1 MKKLI
6 TMIGLG
12 AALCLVPAC
21 KKSNIAPKEAT
32 ASNSIE
38 QRDPGLPL
46 QPVEQNTSLYV
57 MLASK
62 ACLSPQKEYTSLK
75 VEIRGIR
82 FYTAEEGWQA
92 LPTIDAGWDLV
103 SMQQGTGLNIT
114 NVKTVSPGT
123 ITRVAIIFGDHN
135 ELVVNDRPAAS
146 CFKLG
151 AQEVIID
158 LKEGIKANA
167 VNELLVSIDICGHIG
182 VQQNNDGTQCYILK
196 PVMEFQRLTQKMIK

>member
-12 AALCLVPAC
+12 AVLCSVPAC

-46 QPVEQNTSLYV
+46 QPVEGNTSLYV

-75 VEIRGIR
+75 VDIRGIR

-103 SMQQGTGLNIT
+103 SMQQGPGLNIT
-114 NVKTVSPGT
+114 NVKAVSPGT
-123 ITRVAIIFGDHN
+123 ITKVAIFFGDHN
-135 ELVVNDRPAAS
+135 ELVVNDRPAS

-158 LKEGIKANA
+158 LKEGIIANA
-167 VNELLVSIDICGHIG
+167 VNELQVSIDICGHIG
-182 VQQNNDGTQCYILK
+182 VQPNADGTQCYILK
-196 PVMEFQRLTQKMIK
+196 PVMEFKRLSQKMTK